1 MPIPSDLPTKSR
13 SLQTLFSWLF
23 GLGAFVLFSE
33 HAYRPLKAVVMVGDD
48 AAWHGLA
55 NMAVT
60 ALPSLALLAAL
71 WSART
76 MFKAMA
82 AGDILSAGSSS
93 ALTRVGDW
101 LIGSAII
108 GSAIGSFEDTLDAL
122 GTAYFSTLMVL
133 AAIGLA
139 IRLLGRIHALAATI
153 AADNSQII

>member
-1 MPIPSDLPTKSR
+1 MRIPSDLPTKSR
-13 SLQTLFSWLF
+13 SLQTLFSWLSF
-23 GLGAFVLFSE
+23 LLFSE
-33 HAYRPLKAVVMVGDD
+33 HACKPLKAVVMMGDD

-55 NMAVT
+55 IMAVT
-60 ALPSLALLAAL
+60 ALPSLALLAVL

-82 AGDILSAGSSS
+82 ASDMLSAGSSS

-101 LIGSAII
+101 LIGSAIL
-108 GSAIGSFEDTLDAL
+108 GFAVGPFEDTLDAL
-122 GTAYFSTLMVL
+122 GTTYFSTLVLL

-139 IRLLGRIHALAATI
+139 IRLLGRIHALAAAI